1 MALYA
6 IRHTPSVNDMHD
18 IAHANGSDEAGS
30 GLGFNEL
37 LLGAVITFMVVSLV
51 LAGVFYLRPGEHLE
65 IPEVQPVVRV
75 VSESDFPVGASR
87 LVRWGNRPILVVRRT
102 DARFLAVQ
110 GTAPSDGCLLQWEA
124 EALRIVSP
132 CSHVVYDV
140 DGSAVAG
147 LSTQPLQRYPVFV
160 RDGVVY
166 VARS

>member
-1 MALYA
+1 
-6 IRHTPSVNDMHD
+6 MH
-18 IAHANGSDEAGS
+18 ATVETNGSDETGS

-65 IPEVQPVVRV
+65 IPEIQPVVRV
-75 VSESDFPVGASR
+75 ASEPDFPVGASR
-87 LVRWGNRPILVVRRT
+87 LVRWGDRPILVVRQT
-102 DARFLAVQ
+102 DERFLAVQ

-132 CSHVVYDV
+132 CSFVVYDV

-160 RDGVVY
+160 RDGIVY

>member
-1 MALYA
+1 
-6 IRHTPSVNDMHD
+6 MHD
-18 IAHANGSDEAGS
+18 TAHANGSDSEGS

-65 IPEVQPVVRV
+65 IPEIQPVVRV
-75 VSESDFPVGASR
+75 ASESDFPTGASR
-87 LVRWGNRPILVVRRT
+87 LVRWGDRPILVVRQA
-102 DARFLAVQ
+102 DGGFLAVQ
-110 GTAPSDGCLLQWEA
+110 GTAPSDGCLLQWEV

-132 CSHVVYDV
+132 CSYVVYDA

-147 LSTQPLQRYPVFV
+147 LSRQPLQRYPVFV
-160 RDGVVY
+160 RDGIVY

>member
-1 MALYA
+1 
-6 IRHTPSVNDMHD
+6 MHET
-18 IAHANGSDEAGS
+18 AGPNGPDDAST

-37 LLGAVITFMVVSLV
+37 LLGAVITFMVVSLA

-75 VSESDFPVGASR
+75 AAEPDFPIGASR
-87 LVRWGNRPILVVRRT
+87 LVRWGDRPILVVRQT
-102 DARFLAVQ
+102 DERFLAVQ
-110 GTAPSDGCLLQWEA
+110 GTAPIDGCLLQWEPD
-124 EALRIVSP
+124 ALRIVSP
-132 CSHVVYDV
+132 CSYVVYDV

-160 RDGVVY
+160 RDGIVY